1 VSTPWTGR
9 TDELMDRFSGSQ
21 HEDVRREMASMM
33 DSPKKV
39 LNVGCGPNYLKKHL
53 DCECVGL
60 DFEAEW
66 PDADIIADAR
76 NIPFPKNSFHY
87 CTTKTVLQHIPN
99 WRKALRE
106 ILRVGEN
113 VLLAERVWNRKTEIV
128 YREPVLR
135 RRFNPQ
141 DLLDEIGDA
150 EFKISEADGRLGLFH
165 KRNTPIKEK
174 NIRKE

>member
-1 VSTPWTGR
+1 MNTPWTGR
-9 TDELMDRFSGSQ
+9 TEKLVKRFSDPKR
-21 HEDVRREMASMM
+21 EDIRGEMASMM
-33 DSPKKV
+33 DNPKSV
-39 LNVGCGPNYLKKHL
+39 LNVGCGPNYLEKHL

-66 PDADIIADAR
+66 PGVDVVADAR
-76 NIPFPKNSFHY
+76 DIPFPSDSFHY

-99 WRKALRE
+99 YGEALRE

-113 VLLAERVWNRKTEIV
+113 VLLAERVWNKESKIV

-141 DLLDEIGDA
+141 DLLDELGGA
-150 EFKISEADGRLGLFH
+150 EFKISESDDRLGFFH
-165 KRNTPIKEK
+165 KRDTPIKKK
-174 NIRKE
+174 NI